1 MGLFFNYDNSV
12 CSEGTTPVVFSFDPS
27 ISSLKELLMYELSQ
41 LSYHEFKL
49 RELGEDTEDLTNDII
64 ENIIRVDKTG
74 QFDASTARYLNAI
87 DKETFAEYISRLI
100 AAAIEKDR
108 EHRYLGDLLQGIWGE
123 DYAKHVDELN
133 AKDDNFRR
141 IYKRLFPKGF

>member
-1 MGLFFNYDNSV
+1 MNSDLKKILDSDTDGLVS
-12 CSEGTTPVVFSFDPS
+12 
-27 ISSLKELLMYELSQ
+27 YEYLANHIDSCQ
-41 LSYHEFKL
+41 
-49 RELGEDTEDLTNDII
+49 DVINDII

-123 DYAKHVDELN
+123 DYAKHVYELN